1 MVNLLVATHAVI
13 GILAIFAFLLVFV
26 ELLDSKEKTAK
37 RVKAFALIG
46 TILIFVSWV
55 VGGYYYVTYYGTDV
69 KPLIKEGASP
79 WIHSV
84 VMETKEHVF
93 LFLPFLAILATGMI
107 FSSNAE
113 LLKNHKTKLAV
124 LMLCALIILIGLA
137 ITGMGFLISTGA
149 RYVGAG

>member
-46 TILIFVSWV
+46 TILIFVSWI
-55 VGGYYYVTYYGTDV
+55 VGGYYYVTYYGPDV